1 MLLTLDTLVDF
12 LAMNDDVLRCADAD
26 AHLVGFDAKNGHG
39 DIVADDKSLANSSS
53 QFQHG
58 TSLSHH
64 WDAAAASRLFT
75 ATRPCRRP
83 PSDTKEV

>member
-12 LAMNDDVLRCADAD
+12 FAMNGDIFRCADAD
-26 AHLVGFDAKNGHG
+26 AHLVGLDAKNGHG
-39 DIVADDKSLANSSS
+39 DLVADHESLANSSS

-64 WDAAAASRLFT
+64 GDAAAASGTLT
-75 ATRPCRRP
+75 ATP
-83 PSDTKEV
+83 PGLPGRY